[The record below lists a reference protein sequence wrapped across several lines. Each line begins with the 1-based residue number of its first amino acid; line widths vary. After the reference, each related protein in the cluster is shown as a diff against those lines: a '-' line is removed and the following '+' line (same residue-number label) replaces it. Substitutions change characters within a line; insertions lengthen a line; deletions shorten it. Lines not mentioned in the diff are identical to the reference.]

1 MINIDRFNEL
11 ARSEDWDG
19 LTALL
24 DDARKNASTP
34 DDVRREI
41 HWRCV
46 ALERQGR
53 YQEALELVRDKAQL
67 FNSQCGV
74 KQRQAALL
82 LKLGRNQEALTT
94 LESAPFEA
102 EMPTFY
108 GLALDAKFSYFYL
121 LAQQGD
127 PSVRARLAEI
137 PDDYRHMT
145 MDIEFLT
152 KADILALLPG
162 TK

>member
-1 MINIDRFNEL
+1 MIDVDRFNEL

-19 LTALL
+19 LTAML
-24 DDARKNASTP
+24 DGARDTALSS
-34 DDVRREI
+34 DDVKREV
-41 HWRCV
+41 HWRGV

-53 YQEALELVRDKAQL
+53 YEDALNLIRDKAQL
-67 FNSQCGV
+67 FNSKCGV
-74 KQRQAALL
+74 QQRQAALL
-82 LKLGRNQEALTT
+82 LKLGRDQEALSA
-94 LESAPFEA
+94 LETAPFEA

-108 GLALDAKFSYFYL
+108 GLALDAKFSYFHL

-127 PSVRARLAEI
+127 PSVRERLAEI

-145 MDIEFLT
+145 MDIESMT

-162 TK
+162 VK